1 MDDNHAQTFLEEA
14 FELLSDLEAS
24 LLELEENPSDS
35 ELIGRVFRALHT
47 IKGSG
52 AMFGFDE
59 VASFTHTIE
68 AVFDDVREGKLP
80 VTKDII
86 SLTLKAKD
94 LIRFMIDAPS
104 DEASAPYEAKELIDS
119 FKDIASGKNMGP
131 DADPTENPSLD
142 NKAKE
147 ASSTPFPDPDE
158 TYRIRFTPSR
168 DIFLTGTN
176 PLLLLRELQF
186 LGECRIFAG
195 LDNVPSIDDID
206 PEQCYVFWD
215 IILTTDKGMNAIRDV
230 FIFLDDSSKID
241 ISAIDGGLQADE
253 DKGQKKLGEIL
264 VERRDVSEDVLVK
277 TLSEKKKIGEMLV
290 EKGLVSPEK
299 VESAL
304 AEQEH
309 LKKLKKANQQ
319 KEDGSSSS
327 IRVPAEKL
335 DMLVNLVGELVT
347 VQARLTQ
354 TAALSSNT
362 ELVSI
367 AEEVERLTGDLRDNT
382 LNIRM
387 LPIGTTFGRFKR
399 LVRDL
404 SQELGREVEMTTEGA
419 ETELDKTVIERLND
433 PLVHLI
439 RNSMDHGIEPPEIR
453 EALGKPR
460 AGMLHIAARHS
471 GAHVLIEIT
480 DDGAGIDSGVI
491 RNKAVERGLIS
502 ADSDIQE
509 KELYSL
515 IFAPG
520 FSTASAVTSVS
531 GRGVGM
537 DVVKRTIDNLR
548 GSVEVNSEK
557 GVGTTVTLKLP
568 LTLAIIEGL
577 LVELNRQY
585 FILPLTIVQECVELT
600 RRDIEISHGRD
611 IANIRGEIVPYIR
624 LREAFDMTGE
634 RPDIE
639 QIVITEIERNRIGFV
654 VDNVIGE
661 HQTVIKSLGKIY
673 RNVNGISGAT
683 ILGDGTVALIM
694 DIAGLTSRAYAT
706 AGFGARN

>member
-1 MDDNHAQTFLEEA
+1 MTDNHAQTFIEEA
-14 FELLSDLEAS
+14 FELLSDLEAA

-52 AMFGFDE
+52 AMFGFDN
-59 VASFTHTIE
+59 VAQFTHTIE
-68 AVFDDVREGKLP
+68 TVFDDVREGKLP
-80 VTKDII
+80 VTEELV
-86 SLTLKAKD
+86 SLTLKARD
-94 LIRFMIDAPS
+94 LIRLMIEAPS
-104 DEASAPYEAKELIDS
+104 DEASLPQDAQTLIDS
-119 FKDIASGKNMGP
+119 FRRIADGG
-131 DADPTENPSLD
+131 DLQQTPTQNPNTDSQ
-142 NKAKE
+142 AQE
-147 ASSTPFPDPDE
+147 ASSPLQQRPE
-158 TYRIRFTPSR
+158 CTYRIRFSPSA

-176 PLLLLRELQF
+176 PLLLIGELQF
-186 LGECRIFAG
+186 LGECNVFAN
-195 LDNVPSIDDID
+195 LDHIPPLDEID
-206 PEQCYVFWD
+206 PERCYVSWD
-215 IILTTDKGMNAIRDV
+215 IILTTDRGLDAIKDV
-230 FIFLDDSSKID
+230 FIFMDESSTVDITMIDSEDASLMAEEETKKI
-241 ISAIDGGLQADE
+241 
-253 DKGQKKLGEIL
+253 GEIL
-264 VERRDVSEDVLVK
+264 VERHDIRSEELTQ
-277 TLSEKKKIGEMLV
+277 TLSEKKKIGEILV
-290 EKGLVSPEK
+290 DKGLVSQAK

-304 AEQEH
+304 IEQEH
-309 LKKLKKANQQ
+309 LKKVKKAPRR
-319 KEDGSSSS
+319 EEEAASS

-335 DMLVNLVGELVT
+335 DTLVNLVGELVT

-354 TAALSSNT
+354 MASMFDNP

-404 SQELGREVEMTTEGA
+404 SQDLGREVEMTTEGA

-439 RNSMDHGIEPPEIR
+439 RNSIDHGIEPPDVR
-453 EALGKPR
+453 ESVGKPR

-471 GAHVLIEIT
+471 GAYVLIEIT
-480 DDGAGIDSGVI
+480 DDGAGIDKEVI
-491 RNKAVERGLIS
+491 RRKAVEKGLIGP
-502 ADSDIQE
+502 DTELQD
-509 KELYSL
+509 KEIFSL

-520 FSTASAVTSVS
+520 FSTSEKVTNVS

-548 GSVEVNSEK
+548 GTVEISSEK
-557 GVGTTVTLKLP
+557 GEGTTVTLKLP

-577 LVELNRQY
+577 LVEIDKQF
-585 FILPLTIVQECVELT
+585 FILPLTIVQECVELSRT
-600 RRDIEISHGRD
+600 DVDKSHGRD

-624 LREAFDMTGE
+624 LRESFAIEGK

-639 QIVITEIERNRIGFV
+639 QIVITEVERNRIGLV

-661 HQTVIKSLGKIY
+661 HQTVIKSLGKVY
-673 RNVNGISGAT
+673 RDIEGVSGAT

-694 DIAGLTSRAYAT
+694 DVARLTDAAHAA
-706 AGFGARN
+706 AGFAMAS

>member
-1 MDDNHAQTFLEEA
+1 MMDNHAQTFIEEA
-14 FELLSDLEAS
+14 FELLSDLEAA
-24 LLELEENPSDS
+24 LLELEENPSDP
-35 ELIGRVFRALHT
+35 ELIGRVFRSLHT

-52 AMFGFDE
+52 AMFGFE
-59 VASFTHTIE
+59 NVAQFTHTIE
-68 AVFDDVREGKLP
+68 TVFDDVREGKLP
-80 VTKDII
+80 VTEELV
-86 SLTLKAKD
+86 SLTLKARD
-94 LIRFMIDAPS
+94 LIRLMIEAPS
-104 DEASAPYEAKELIDS
+104 DEASLPQDAQTLIDS
-119 FKDIASGKNMGP
+119 FRRIADGGNLQQT
-131 DADPTENPSLD
+131 PTQNPKTDSHGQ
-142 NKAKE
+142 E
-147 ASSTPFPDPDE
+147 ASSSPHHRPE
-158 TYRIRFTPSR
+158 CTYRIRFAPSA

-176 PLLLLRELQF
+176 PLLLIGELQF
-186 LGECRIFAG
+186 LGECNVFAN
-195 LDNVPSIDDID
+195 LDHVPPLDEID
-206 PEQCYVFWD
+206 PERCYVSWD
-215 IILTTDKGMNAIRDV
+215 VILTTDRGVDAIKDV
-230 FIFLDDSSKID
+230 FIFMDDSSMVDITIIDSEDSSLMAEEETKKI
-241 ISAIDGGLQADE
+241 
-253 DKGQKKLGEIL
+253 GEIL
-264 VERRDVSEDVLVK
+264 VERHDIKGDELAR
-277 TLSEKKKIGEMLV
+277 TLSEKKKIGEILV
-290 EKGLVSPEK
+290 DKGLVSKAK

-304 AEQEH
+304 IEQEH
-309 LKKLKKANQQ
+309 LKKVKKAP
-319 KEDGSSSS
+319 KREEEAASS

-335 DMLVNLVGELVT
+335 DTLVNLVGELVT

-354 TAALSSNT
+354 MASIFDNP

-439 RNSMDHGIEPPEIR
+439 RNSIDHGIEPPDVR
-453 EALGKPR
+453 ESVGKPR

-471 GAHVLIEIT
+471 GAYVLIEIT
-480 DDGAGIDSGVI
+480 DDGAGIDKDVI
-491 RNKAVERGLIS
+491 RRKAVEKGLIG
-502 ADSDIQE
+502 ADAELQD
-509 KELYSL
+509 KEIFSL

-520 FSTASAVTSVS
+520 FSTSEKITNVS

-548 GSVEVNSEK
+548 GTVEISSEK
-557 GVGTTVTLKLP
+557 GEGTTVTLKLP

-577 LVELNRQY
+577 LVEIDKQF
-585 FILPLTIVQECVELT
+585 FILPLTIVQECVELS
-600 RRDIEISHGRD
+600 RADVERSHGRD

-624 LREAFDMTGE
+624 LRESFAIEGK

-639 QIVITEIERNRIGFV
+639 QIVITEVERNRIGLV

-661 HQTVIKSLGKIY
+661 HQTVIKSLGKVY
-673 RNVNGISGAT
+673 RDIEGVSGAT

-694 DIAGLTSRAYAT
+694 DVARLTDSAHAA
-706 AGFGARN
+706 AGFAMAS